1 MSFDIVRGIIRNAA
15 GTQTLIDTLKIINE
29 QSSID
34 GTLFLGYPL
43 NATKESTITV
53 DALLISKNKG
63 LVAFIFSNPQTD
75 PREEQD
81 LLYYQLKNTLT
92 NYEALRKKRDLAF
105 SPTVITFYPT
115 EELPQHDE
123 DYIFCNAKN
132 LKEELDKLLPLEET
146 IYVSL
151 CESLQKI
158 SSMKPRKKRTGLLK
172 ENSLGSIIKK
182 IELEIANLDEWQKK
196 AAFEIPEGP
205 QRIRGL
211 AGSGKTVV
219 LALKA
224 AYLHS
229 QHPDWNIAVTFYTRS
244 LSQQYKD
251 MITNFSYEFMGDIP
265 NWDKLQILHAWG
277 TTSEPGIYSEIA
289 KRKNTIP
296 KTFSNA
302 KSQYGIKY
310 AFDGLCNELLHYS
323 DDEFKPFYDA
333 ILIDEAQDMPAS
345 FFRLCYEATKSPK
358 RIVFAYDELQNLN
371 ANNMPTIDE
380 MFGVDSEGNP
390 LVKLQNQQNESR
402 QDIVLPICYRNT
414 PWALTLAHALGFG
427 IYRKGGLVQ
436 LFNDLDLWDDI
447 GYKVISGTLDY
458 GKKVQISR
466 KEDSYPKYFI
476 NLLTPESAVQVVS
489 FNNPLDQYQW
499 VVNEIAR
506 NISEDELDPD
516 DILVIFPEAYY
527 AKNQY
532 MTFRQFLLQKNIN
545 SILAGVNADRDTF
558 KVENCITCSSIYRA
572 KGNEA
577 PMVYIVNAEYCAQ
590 GAEMI
595 TLRNTLFTAI
605 TRSRAWVR
613 ICGISPE
620 MDIIK
625 EEAQKC
631 INNNYTLKFRVP
643 TLDEL
648 EKMRL
653 IHRDRTEEEK
663 KKIKEASKA
672 LKSIIELIEKGELD
686 STVLP
691 ELNTLVNKINIEKN
705 EDDADE

>member
-1 MSFDIVRGIIRNAA
+1 M
-15 GTQTLIDTLKIINE
+15 
-29 QSSID
+29 
-34 GTLFLGYPL
+34 
-43 NATKESTITV
+43 
-53 DALLISKNKG
+53 
-63 LVAFIFSNPQTD
+63 
-75 PREEQD
+75 
-81 LLYYQLKNTLT
+81 
-92 NYEALRKKRDLAF
+92 
-105 SPTVITFYPT
+105 
-115 EELPQHDE
+115 
-123 DYIFCNAKN
+123 
-132 LKEELDKLLPLEET
+132 
-146 IYVSL
+146 
-151 CESLQKI
+151 
-158 SSMKPRKKRTGLLK
+158 
-172 ENSLGSIIKK
+172 
-182 IELEIANLDEWQKK
+182 
-196 AAFEIPEGP
+196 
-205 QRIRGL
+205 

-289 KRKNTIP
+289 KRKNIIP
-296 KTFSNA
+296 KTFSTA
-302 KSQYGIKY
+302 KLQYGIKY
-310 AFDGLCNELLHYS
+310 AFEGLCNELLHYS
-323 DDEFKPFYDA
+323 DNEFKPFYDA
-333 ILIDEAQDMPAS
+333 ILIDEAQDLPAS
-345 FFRLCYEATKSPK
+345 FFRLCYEAAKAPK

-371 ANNMPTIDE
+371 ANIMPTLDE
-380 MFGVDSEGNP
+380 MFGVDSDGNP

-427 IYRKGGLVQ
+427 IYRKEGLVQ
-436 LFNDLDLWDDI
+436 LFNDLELWNDI
-447 GYKVISGTLDY
+447 GYKVISGILDY
-458 GKKVQISR
+458 GNKVKLAR
-466 KEDSYPKYFI
+466 KEDSYPKYFTK
-476 NLLTPESAVQVVS
+476 LLTPESAVKVMS
-489 FNNPLDQYQW
+489 FDEVLVQYQW
-499 VVNEIAR
+499 VADEIER

-527 AKNQY
+527 SKDQY
-532 MTFRQFLLQKNIN
+532 MAFRQFLLKKNID

-558 KVENCITCSSIYRA
+558 KVENCVTCSSIYRA

-595 TLRNTLFTAI
+595 TLRNILFTAI

-613 ICGISPE
+613 ICGVSPE

-631 INNNYTLKFRVP
+631 INNNYVLEFRVP
-643 TLDEL
+643 TPEEL

-653 IHRDRTEEEK
+653 IHRDRTDEEK
-663 KKIKEASKA
+663 KKIRDAAKA
-672 LKSIIELIEKGELD
+672 IKNIIELIDKGELD
-686 STVLP
+686 FTDLP
-691 ELNTLVNKINIEKN
+691 ELNTLMNKINYKRN
-705 EDDADE
+705 EVDTHE